1 MQHCH
6 NLMPLC
12 MHNAVN
18 PTRSPDPPKTETR
31 RAQVTRWSRDW
42 RPQAPPP
49 EKFHSTPVF
58 VERQRQTSRHLQ
70 QALQCG
76 FFFFIFFVARCS
88 GTEWLRLIS
97 LYSYSIIS
105 TPWLASGGLFT
116 PSLTV
121 SCALTNLDSCTPC
134 SSPAHQCIQ
143 FMTNP
148 VALHSRTLS
157 LSS

>member
-18 PTRSPDPPKTETR
+18 PTRSPDRAQNGNASRASHAMVTGLAASGPTARKISLDPSFCRETET
-31 RAQVTRWSRDW
+31 DI
-42 RPQAPPP
+42 PPS
-49 EKFHSTPVF
+49 STGVA
-58 VERQRQTSRHLQ
+58 VRL
-70 QALQCG
+70 
-76 FFFFIFFVARCS
+76 FFFIFFVARCS